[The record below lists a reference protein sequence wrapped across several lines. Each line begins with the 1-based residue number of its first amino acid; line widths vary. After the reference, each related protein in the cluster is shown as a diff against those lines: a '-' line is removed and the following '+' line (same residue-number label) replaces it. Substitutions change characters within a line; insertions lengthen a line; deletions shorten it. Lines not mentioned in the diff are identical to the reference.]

1 MARISNERHSHI
13 SVYTHVFFFCLCSCC
28 FFASPS
34 VFGSVFCNPF
44 FPYGVR
50 PTQYLLQPAIKYFSC
65 HKTKSTQRR
74 KKEEGRRKK
83 EEGRRKKEEGRR
95 KKDDWKAEN
104 ERNNTYNKGDTSN
117 TVTGKWLFYLEKIG
131 GGFHGAHVWKYLL
144 YI

>member
-50 PTQYLLQPAIKYFSC
+50 PTQYLPQPAIKYFSC

-74 KKEEGRRKK
+74 RKK
-83 EEGRRKKEEGRR
+83 EEGRRTTGRQRTKETIHTTKGTRQTQSQESGYFIWKKMVEGFMGHMYG
-95 KKDDWKAEN
+95 N
-104 ERNNTYNKGDTSN
+104 ISCIYSFCYSCLST
-117 TVTGKWLFYLEKIG
+117 TVITL
-131 GGFHGAHVWKYLL
+131 
-144 YI
+144 